1 MAEITVPATVSYAGK
16 TYRVTAIAAE
26 AFYFNMKTTPVTLPD
41 GLETIG
47 GSAFFFASG
56 IKTLHIPD
64 SVKTIGRH
72 GV

>member
-1 MAEITVPATVSYAGK
+1 
-16 TYRVTAIAAE
+16 
-26 AFYFNMKTTPVTLPD
+26 MKTTSVTLPD